1 MSKTVDFKFPIIL
14 PDGQKS
20 EKETVGDVLAGM
32 LASSD
37 TKTVEDVMKIGG
49 WWKALSKKESI
60 TLDSADEKKL
70 RDLVAGSDRATAFI
84 KIQILEAL
92 DAETSKEKKR

>member
-1 MSKTVDFKFPIIL
+1 MSKTVDFKIPIVL
-14 PDGQKS
+14 PDGHES

-49 WWKALSKKESI
+49 WWKSLSKKEAI

-70 RDLVAGSDRATAFI
+70 RDLVANSDRATAFI
-84 KIQILEAL
+84 KIQILEIL
-92 DAETSKEKKR
+92 DAETSKEKKK